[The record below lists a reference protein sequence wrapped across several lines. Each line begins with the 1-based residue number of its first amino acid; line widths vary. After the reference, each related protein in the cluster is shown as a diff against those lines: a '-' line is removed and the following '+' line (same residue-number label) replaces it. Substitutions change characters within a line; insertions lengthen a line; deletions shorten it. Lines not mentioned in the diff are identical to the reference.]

1 MSISCHTDEARRLD
15 ALHKL
20 NILDTPPG
28 EAFDRITRMAA
39 RLFDLP
45 IAAVSLT
52 DSDRQWFKSRVGV
65 EHWSIPRIKAP
76 CGNVADT
83 SELLVIPDLQDDAHF
98 RDSPLAASGI
108 RYYAG
113 APLITADG
121 HCLGAMCVLGT
132 APRDT
137 APEELTMLCDLAA
150 MVMSQIEIM
159 HALGR
164 VDPIS
169 GLPNRNQF
177 IEDFQDLQRESEDG
191 EQRVAI
197 LINLAT
203 PAQLAH
209 AVRAMNPR
217 YLDELVADAASW
229 IRAELGPGRKVYH
242 VATTQFAM
250 LSSSQMPIEQYTP
263 LLETKL
269 AQAIATVK
277 TRFVATPTIGIVPFD
292 LSSTDAL
299 SVLRRAQSAVQDATE
314 SGCAVALY
322 SFGEDQMYRR
332 RFSLLNDFGAALE
345 SSGQLRLVFQPRIA
359 IASGACVGAEA
370 LLRWTHPTLGAIG
383 PGEFMPIVER
393 SRLAQA
399 TTSWVLDTALD
410 QQLAWRNR
418 GLVLQ
423 LSLNVSAAN
432 LLEADFADRVV
443 NGLRRRGLPHHCLEL
458 EITESAIMEHPAKA
472 QATLETLARAG
483 IHLAIDDFGTGY
495 SSLAYLQRMP
505 ADVVKID
512 QSFVRDIENDQRQQ
526 GLVRAMIS
534 LSQDL
539 GHRVVAEGVEN
550 GAALAFLRDAGCDE
564 AQGYLFARPLEV
576 ADFGRWHREQDLTQ
590 MAEDA
595 PLLGVDGALQAVDHA
610 FAMRAPRQP
619 CNPATVPAPT
629 RRRLLVR

>member
-1 MSISCHTDEARRLD
+1 MTISCQTTEAQRLD
-15 ALHKL
+15 ALYKL
-20 NILDTPPG
+20 NILDTPPS

-39 RLFDLP
+39 RLFNLP

-65 EHWSIPRIKAP
+65 DHWSIPRLKAP
-76 CGNVADT
+76 CGSVADN
-83 SELLVIPDLQDDAHF
+83 SDLLIIPDLQDDAYF
-98 RDSPLAASGI
+98 RDSPLAAGGI

-113 APLITADG
+113 APLVTADG

-132 APRDT
+132 EPRDT
-137 APEELTMLCDLAA
+137 TPEELTMLCDLAA

-164 VDPIS
+164 IDPIS

-177 IEDFQDLQRESEDG
+177 IEDFQDLQRDSATG
-191 EQRVAI
+191 AQRVAV

-217 YLDELVADAASW
+217 YLDELVADAAAW
-229 IRAELGPGRKVYH
+229 IRAELGAGRKVYH

-250 LSSSQMPIEQYTP
+250 LNTP
-263 LLETKL
+263 TVEIDRYPSLLEAKL
-269 AQAIATVK
+269 DHAIATVK
-277 TRFVATPTIGIVPFD
+277 TRFVATPTIGVVPFD
-292 LSSTDAL
+292 LSNTDAL
-299 SVLRRAQSAVQDATE
+299 SVLRRAQSAVQDAIE
-314 SGCAVALY
+314 SGRSVAMY
-322 SFGEDQMYRR
+322 SAGEDQVYRR
-332 RFSLLNDFGAALE
+332 RFNLLNDFGAALE
-345 SSGQLRLVFQPRIA
+345 SRDQLRLVFQPRID
-359 IASGACVGAEA
+359 IASGECVGAEA
-370 LLRWTHPTLGAIG
+370 LLRWNHPTLGAIG

-399 TTSWVLDTALD
+399 ATAWVLNTALD
-410 QQLAWRNR
+410 QQLAWRHA

-423 LSLNVSAAN
+423 LSLNVSAPN

-443 NGLRRRGLPHHCLEL
+443 EGLQRRRLPHHCLEL
-458 EITESAIMEHPAKA
+458 EITESAIMEHPTKA
-472 QATLETLARAG
+472 HATLDALAQAG

-512 QSFVRDIENDQRQQ
+512 QSFVRGLEHDQRQQ

-534 LSQDL
+534 LSQEL

-550 GAALAFLRDAGCDE
+550 GAALAFLRSVGCDE

-576 ADFGRWHREQDLTQ
+576 ADFGRWHQRQA
-590 MAEDA
+590 MPDA
-595 PLLGVDGALQAVDHA
+595 APALDVEGALEAVERA
-610 FAMRAPRQP
+610 FAMRAPRVLCTTP
-619 CNPATVPAPT
+619 SPRTLLAAA
-629 RRRLLVR
+629 RRRPLVR